1 MSNEITPESEYWKGV
16 EYLRTDPEK
25 AVKFLT
31 NASDLGHIP
40 AMRDL
45 GLMYL
50 QGNGVNKDEKKAYS
64 YISIASKEMDPEA
77 IYILATM
84 YEKGMGVEKDLYE
97 SLKLFAFSAN
107 MNHIGAD
114 MDADRV
120 EAQIS
125 LERKE
130 KLRSR
135 PILNLEISDVD
146 VEAACCKEMY
156 DNVLAGT
163 VYVVDTYQGP
173 ELITEDEKGFEQI
186 LDKCPFCNK
195 NVRKIPRNSKYN

>member
-1 MSNEITPESEYWKGV
+1 MNDEITPESAYQKGI
-16 EYLRTDPEK
+16 ECLRTDPK
-25 AVKFLT
+25 RAVKCLKK
-31 NASDLGHIP
+31 ASDLGHVP

-50 QGNGVNKDEKKAYS
+50 QGNGVEKDHGKAYS
-64 YISIASKEMDPEA
+64 YISTASKEMDPES

-84 YEKGMGVEKDLYE
+84 YEKGMGVERDLYE

-120 EAQIS
+120 DAQIS
-125 LERKE
+125 AERRE

-146 VEAACCKEMY
+146 VEAACCKKLY
-156 DNVLAGT
+156 DEVLAET
-163 VYVVDTYQGP
+163 MYVVDTYQGP
-173 ELITEDEKGFEQI
+173 ELVGEDEKGFEVI
-186 LDKCPFCNK
+186 HEKCPFCNK
-195 NVRKIPRNSKYN
+195 NVKKIARNKKY

>member
-1 MSNEITPESEYWKGV
+1 MSDEITPESVYQKGV
-16 EYLRTDPEK
+16 ECLRTDPKK
-25 AVKFLT
+25 AIEYLKE
-31 NASDLGHIP
+31 ASDLGHIP

-50 QGNGVNKDEKKAYS
+50 QGNGVEKDLGKAYS
-64 YISIASKEMDPEA
+64 YISVASKEMDPES

-84 YEKGMGVEKDLYE
+84 YEKGMGVERDLYE

-120 EAQIS
+120 EAQINT
-125 LERKE
+125 EKKE

-156 DNVLAGT
+156 ENVLAGSI
-163 VYVVDTYQGP
+163 YVIDTFQGP
-173 ELITEDEKGFEQI
+173 ELVGEDEKGFEVI
-186 LDKCPFCNK
+186 HEKCPFCGK
-195 NVRKIPRNSKYN
+195 NVKKVARNKKY